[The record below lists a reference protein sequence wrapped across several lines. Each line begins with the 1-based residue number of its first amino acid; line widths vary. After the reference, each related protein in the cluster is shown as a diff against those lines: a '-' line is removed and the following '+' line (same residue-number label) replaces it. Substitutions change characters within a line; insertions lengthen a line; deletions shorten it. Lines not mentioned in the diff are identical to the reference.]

1 MRCCA
6 SLGLAQGRFQCFGAI
21 RLALAH
27 TRGLHDK
34 VTLALGA
41 LRTQAGAHPAQRAE
55 HDASAL
61 EAIR

>member
-1 MRCCA
+1 MELVDLEMDDERA
-6 SLGLAQGRFQCFGAI
+6 EGM